1 MLYRIMFQIFFS
13 LTKKASMKPSIISRS
28 GRLPTSGLMVLM
40 CLLLTGMPGV
50 AGAADDYENLIL
62 GVNDQL
68 TLDELAAEARRNHP
82 EFGLVAAH
90 DERARAEQAY
100 ADHWFP
106 ERTQLGGFH
115 MTDQPLDDTGFF
127 EDEVSLNVPLWLPG
141 EKRTQNLLAAATL
154 DTSESAANAFAWRV
168 SGEVRRALW
177 DVLLTQRDLELAVEQ
192 ETQLEQVLEQAV
204 IFEEAGDIA
213 LGDRLAVNQ
222 ELATWR
228 GEMLNLEA
236 DYQDALRSYVAL
248 TSIKALPRDARE
260 VLSSITEVSDAHPA
274 LRFAQDRYAQASADL
289 ATSEE
294 SNAFR
299 PAVQFYWRGTR
310 PDQPSPRIDAL
321 GVGLALPL
329 GKSPSR
335 GPELAAMNEAMA
347 QAQANYLSLRRELE
361 LGLHE
366 AEHTLHTIERQ
377 LENSRILM
385 EATSKRQELDLLSL
399 ELGDISVQE
408 WLRRQQSYRE
418 ITRLHERLLLQNG
431 AAIAAYNQAAGES
444 L

>member
-1 MLYRIMFQIFFS
+1 
-13 LTKKASMKPSIISRS
+13 MKFPITSRP
-28 GRLPTSGLMVLM
+28 GRLPTSALMVLM
-40 CLLLTGMPGV
+40 CGSLMGLPWL
-50 AGAADDYENLIL
+50 ACAAPDDYENLIL
-62 GVNDQL
+62 AVNDQL
-68 TLDELAAEARRNHP
+68 TLDELAAEARRHHP

-90 DERARAEQAY
+90 GDRARAEQAY

-106 ERTQLGGFH
+106 ERTQLAGFH
-115 MTDQPLDDTGFF
+115 ITDQPLDDTGFY

-177 DVLLTQRDLELAVEQ
+177 DVLLTQRDLELAAQQ
-192 ETQLEQVLEQAV
+192 ETRLEQVLEQAI

-228 GEMLNLEA
+228 GELLNLEA
-236 DYQDALRSYVAL
+236 YYQDALRAYLAL
-248 TSIKALPRDARE
+248 TSVQALPRDARE
-260 VLSSITEVSDAHPA
+260 VLSSVTGVSDEHPA
-274 LRFAQDRYAQASADL
+274 LRFAQDRFAQASADL

-294 SNAFR
+294 SNPFR

-335 GPELAAMNEAMA
+335 GPELAAMNEVMARA
-347 QAQANYLSLRRELE
+347 QADYLSLRRELE

-377 LENSRILM
+377 LDNSRILM
-385 EATSKRQELDLLSL
+385 EATSKREELDLLSL
-399 ELGDISVQE
+399 ELGEISVQE

-418 ITRLHERLLLQNG
+418 VMRLHERLLLQHG